1 MLRDMS
7 SDDSSIIATQIERDI
22 LRELCAG
29 QIESKDWHS
38 IVNRLSAHEW
48 RDPEHKVVFDALQAV
63 KSDDAL
69 TRRQELPAQATRMG
83 FPDVDW
89 GKYLDADAQPGVP
102 IEQLIGGLA
111 SAEND

>member
-1 MLRDMS
+1 MS
-7 SDDSSIIATQIERDI
+7 PDDSSIIATQIERDI

-29 QIESKDWHS
+29 QIESKDWRR
-38 IVNRLSAHEW
+38 IMNRLSAYEW
-48 RDPEHKVVFDALQAV
+48 RDPEHKVVFDALLAI

-69 TRRQELPAQATRMG
+69 TRHRELPAQVTRMG

-102 IEQLIGGLA
+102 IEQLIDGLA
-111 SAEND
+111 SAENS

>member
-1 MLRDMS
+1 MS
-7 SDDSSIIATQIERDI
+7 SENSPIIATQIKRDL

-29 QIESKDWHS
+29 QIESRQWHS
-38 IVNRLSAHEW
+38 IVNRLFAYEW
-48 RDPEHKVVFDALQAV
+48 KDPEHKVVFDAWQAI

-69 TRRQELPAQATRMG
+69 TRRQELPAQVTRMG

-102 IEQLIGGLA
+102 IDQLIDLLT
-111 SAEND
+111 STENS